1 MRTLRTI
8 AAALLVLATA
18 TPQLIAQDSGLPPP
32 RAQDPT
38 QRDLEW
44 RYAQNFGHGGE
55 PPLKVEHLSGSLGGD
70 GPGPS
75 KVSFEGVR
83 ASSPTRTIERLK
95 LGSVDEARVF
105 AAHYADTDHGPT
117 LVEQRGDQVVTVR
130 DPALRENPAQ
140 VEAYRKLIWG
150 VLPAPSGPTESV
162 GFIDHDKG
170 DVVASA
176 SSGPVHDLL
185 RKRYDEAREL
195 SRKDPASSA
204 RNDDGS
210 YSVKLESAGLT
221 ANVAPDATWATSD
234 AARGPMLA
242 RMLAAL
248 RTTKPGAPTTL
259 APAAS
264 ATRGAASVLD
274 GIGR

>member
-1 MRTLRTI
+1 MIRTI
-8 AAALLVLATA
+8 AAAMLVLAA
-18 TPQLIAQDSGLPPP
+18 AAPELIAQDSGLPPP

-44 RYAQNFGHGGE
+44 RYAQNFGHAGE
-55 PPLKVEHLSGSLGGD
+55 PSLKVEHLSGNLDKTGD
-70 GPGPS
+70 LGPS
-75 KVSFEGVR
+75 KLSFEGMR

-95 LGSVDEARVF
+95 FGSVDQAREY
-105 AAHYADTDHGPT
+105 AARHADTEHGPT

-150 VLPAPSGPTESV
+150 VLPAPSGPTEAT
-162 GFIDHDKG
+162 GFFDHDKG
-170 DVVASA
+170 DVVACA
-176 SSGPVHDLL
+176 TSGPVLDAL
-185 RKRYDEAREL
+185 RKTYDHARES
-195 SRKDPASSA
+195 SRTDPASSA
-204 RNDDGS
+204 RNDDGT
-210 YSVKLESAGLT
+210 YSIKLKSGFT
-221 ANVAPDATWATSD
+221 SNVAPDATWATSD

-248 RTTKPGAPTTL
+248 RTTKPGVPTTL
-259 APAAS
+259 APAGS
-264 ATRGAASVLD
+264 ATRGASSVLD